1 MLIGLKKRKK
11 KIHNPAGRGSSRPIW
26 FAALF
31 IWACSGPNGS
41 GRLDKLYRK
50 YGRSENQPFELQERR
65 TEPEKAP
72 TAANQSNTKR
82 STIL

>member
-11 KIHNPAGRGSSRPIW
+11 TIHNPARRGSSRPIW

-31 IWACSGPNGS
+31 IWACAGPNGS

-65 TEPEKAP
+65 TEPEQAP

>member
-11 KIHNPAGRGSSRPIW
+11 IIHNPAGREQQTDLVCC
-26 FAALF
+26 FF
-31 IWACSGPNGS
+31 IWACAGPNGS

-82 STIL
+82 STYL

>member
-1 MLIGLKKRKK
+1 LIRRRKRRKY
-11 KIHNPAGRGSSRPIW
+11 IILPEESSRPIW

-31 IWACSGPNGS
+31 IWACAGPNGS

-65 TEPEKAP
+65 TEPEQAP
-72 TAANQSNTKR
+72 TAANKLNTKR

>member
-11 KIHNPAGRGSSRPIW
+11 TIHNPAGREQQTDLVCC
-26 FAALF
+26 FF
-31 IWACSGPNGS
+31 IWASTGPNGS

-65 TEPEKAP
+65 TEPEQAP